1 MKKLFFLICP
11 IVALLSSCSG
21 FLESDV
27 SKTQKKNEQE
37 ILDYIS
43 RTNLNAKA
51 STSGSGVYFVVTQA
65 NTTGRQVLAGDEVTF
80 QYKLSLLDGTLIDS
94 TASSKPISL
103 IWGANINII
112 SGFLEAI
119 FLLKEGESGVF
130 LIPSSQAF
138 GNSANGKIPANAVLR
153 LDLKIDKLR
162 TEDQQI
168 DDYIAN
174 KKLTLTEKTST
185 GLRFISITKV
195 ASGSELKAPNVVTV
209 KYTGTLLNDKQFDTG
224 TFDVTIGSGGVIAG
238 FSEAVQK
245 LKLGEKG
252 RFILPSKIAYGTN
265 GSGTIPPYTPLVF
278 DIEIMAVK

>member
-1 MKKLFFLICP
+1 MKKLFYLICP

-21 FLESDV
+21 FLESDA

-37 ILDYIS
+37 ILDYLS
-43 RTNLNAKA
+43 RTNLKAQA
-51 STSGSGVYFVVTQA
+51 STSGSGIYYAVTQTNSA
-65 NTTGRQVLAGDEVTF
+65 GRQVLAGDEVTV
-80 QYKLSLLDGTLIDS
+80 QYKLSLLNGTFVDS
-94 TASSKPISL
+94 TTAAKPASL
-103 IWGANINII
+103 IWGASSII

-119 FLLKEGESGVF
+119 YLLKEGEKGIF
-130 LIPSSQAF
+130 LIPASQAF
-138 GNSANGKIPANAVLR
+138 GSSVNGNIPANSVLR
-153 LDLKIDKLR
+153 LDLKIEKLR

-168 DDYIAN
+168 DDYITN
-174 KKLTLTEKTST
+174 KKLTLTDKTST
-185 GLRFISITKV
+185 GLRFISVTKV

-224 TFDVTIGSGGVIAG
+224 TFDVTIGSGGVISG
-238 FSEAVQK
+238 FAEAIQK

-252 RFILPSKIAYGTN
+252 KFILPSKIAYGTS